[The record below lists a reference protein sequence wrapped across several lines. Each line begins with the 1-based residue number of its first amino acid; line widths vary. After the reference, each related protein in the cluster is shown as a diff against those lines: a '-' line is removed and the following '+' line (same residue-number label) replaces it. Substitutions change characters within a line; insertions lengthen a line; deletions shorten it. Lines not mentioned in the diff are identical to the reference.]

1 MLEVVAPYQPSVD
14 SEQASGHLVVAT
26 KEGTVPLS
34 EHEQR
39 LLDEIEQA
47 LYAEDPKFA
56 SAVRSARA
64 RSRRRASLLTS
75 VLGIGLGLGLVL
87 VGLLAAVIALSVVGF
102 VVLVAGCAYAVQAI
116 RHRGSTR
123 SEASPVSKQPRSSGM
138 RTRMEDRLR
147 RRFDE
152 N

>member
-1 MLEVVAPYQPSVD
+1 M
-14 SEQASGHLVVAT
+14 
-26 KEGTVPLS
+26 PLS

-56 SAVRSARA
+56 SSVRSARP
-64 RSRRRASLLTS
+64 RSRTRVML
-75 VLGIGLGLGLVL
+75 
-87 VGLLAAVIALSVVGF
+87 ALSVVGVLAGLA
-102 VVLVAGCAYAVQAI
+102 VVLVGLTTNLIAVGVVGFVLIVGSCVAAAGAL
-116 RHRGSTR
+116 RGPRPNPSTALNAPQNPPGRNNKLR
-123 SEASPVSKQPRSSGM
+123 SK
-138 RTRMEDRLR
+138 MEDRMR

>member
-1 MLEVVAPYQPSVD
+1 M
-14 SEQASGHLVVAT
+14 
-26 KEGTVPLS
+26 PLS

-56 SAVRSARA
+56 SSVRSARA
-64 RSRRRASLLTS
+64 RRRVRSS
-75 VLGIGLGLGLVL
+75 VLLCALGVLVGLGLVL
-87 VGLLAAVIALSVVGF
+87 VGLLATIIALSVVGF
-102 VVLVAGCAYAVQAI
+102 VLLVASCGYGVQTL
-116 RHRGSTR
+116 RHRGTTGSGPSPTGASAAARAPRAGSLR
-123 SEASPVSKQPRSSGM
+123 S
-138 RTRMEDRLR
+138 RMEDKMR

>member
-1 MLEVVAPYQPSVD
+1 M
-14 SEQASGHLVVAT
+14 
-26 KEGTVPLS
+26 PLS

-56 SAVRSARA
+56 SAVRSARS
-64 RSRRRASLLTS
+64 RSRFRASLLTS
-75 VLGIGLGLGLVL
+75 MLGIGLGLALVL
-87 VGLLAAVIALSVVGF
+87 VGLLTNVIALSVVGF
-102 VVLVAGCAYAVQAI
+102 VLLVAGCAYAVQSV
-116 RHRGSTR
+116 RHRSSTG
-123 SEASPVSKQPRSSGM
+123 ATDTAAPRSPRNGGM

>member
-1 MLEVVAPYQPSVD
+1 M
-14 SEQASGHLVVAT
+14 
-26 KEGTVPLS
+26 PLS

-56 SAVRSARA
+56 SSVRSARP
-64 RSRRRASLLTS
+64 RNRTRTML
-75 VLGIGLGLGLVL
+75 
-87 VGLLAAVIALSVVGF
+87 ALSVVGVITGLAVVIIGLTTTYVFLGVIGF
-102 VVLVAGCAYAVQAI
+102 VLIVGSCLAAASAL
-116 RHRGSTR
+116 RG
-123 SEASPVSKQPRSSGM
+123 PRQTGPISMAPGQGENRGAKSHGL
-138 RTRMEDRLR
+138 RTKMEDRMR

>member
-1 MLEVVAPYQPSVD
+1 M
-14 SEQASGHLVVAT
+14 
-26 KEGTVPLS
+26 PLS

-56 SAVRSARA
+56 SSVRSARPRNRA
-64 RSRRRASLLTS
+64 R
-75 VLGIGLGLGLVL
+75 LVL
-87 VGLLAAVIALSVVGF
+87 ALSVVGVLVGLA
-102 VVLVAGCAYAVQAI
+102 VVLFGLTANLILLGVIGFVLIVGSCVAAASAL
-116 RHRGSTR
+116 RGPKQDAASALRNSQTSTSR
-123 SEASPVSKQPRSSGM
+123 NSSL
-138 RTRMEDRLR
+138 RTKMEDRMR